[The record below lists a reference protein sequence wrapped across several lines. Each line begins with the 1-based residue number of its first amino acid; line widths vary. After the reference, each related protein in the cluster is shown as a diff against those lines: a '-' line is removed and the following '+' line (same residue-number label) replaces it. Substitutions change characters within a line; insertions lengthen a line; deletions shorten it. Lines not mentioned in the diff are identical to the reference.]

1 MPRMPFRQRW
11 WGPSP
16 HITRRVQYKSPYKAG
31 KNPGMNAEQT
41 EAYLAAHP
49 WPPIDTTPDEY
60 LANETWRRSVPNKTK
75 RLYYPDGDTVR
86 LMDEFEELHKA
97 KK

>member
-1 MPRMPFRQRW
+1 MKVPFKK
-11 WGPSP
+11 
-16 HITRRVQYKSPYKAG
+16 HLFNAEYKAG
-31 KNPGMNAEQT
+31 KLPGMNPEQT